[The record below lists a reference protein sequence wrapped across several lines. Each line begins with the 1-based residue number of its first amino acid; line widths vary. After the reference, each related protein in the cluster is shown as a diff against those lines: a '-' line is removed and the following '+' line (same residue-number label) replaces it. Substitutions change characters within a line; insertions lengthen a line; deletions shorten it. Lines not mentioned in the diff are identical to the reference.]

1 MATYGTLKRV
11 KCQRFCLWGVFRVEI
26 MVGLV
31 CQEFWFSASYMR
43 IYGWFSA
50 WGGGEESLE
59 KHLRFGEVWCR
70 LVAR

>member
-1 MATYGTLKRV
+1 VAIYGTLKGV

-50 WGGGEESLE
+50 WGGGEKVE
-59 KHLRFGEVWCR
+59 
-70 LVAR
+70 